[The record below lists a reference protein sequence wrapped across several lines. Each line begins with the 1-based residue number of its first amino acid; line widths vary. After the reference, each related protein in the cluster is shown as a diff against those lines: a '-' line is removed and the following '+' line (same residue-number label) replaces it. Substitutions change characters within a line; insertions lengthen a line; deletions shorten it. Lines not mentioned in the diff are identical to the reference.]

1 MRNPSNPVKTPANHI
16 NIKAAANLW
25 SLIVTLIRVPE
36 VEGLNVP
43 SITGRNEFLYQI
55 TRIILNP
62 EIEYSP
68 VNLLPLDRHLNH
80 F

>member
-43 SITGRNEFLYQI
+43 S
-55 TRIILNP
+55 
-62 EIEYSP
+62 
-68 VNLLPLDRHLNH
+68 
-80 F
+80 